1 MGSSTPELGLHKED
15 IKAAVR
21 KTGITLRQLALD
33 NGLQEAATRLTLI
46 SPLPA
51 ADKAIAK
58 CIGKKLHEIWPDR
71 YDARGRRKRKPAGRK
86 PAARTA

>member
-33 NGLQEAATRLTLI
+33 NGLCEAATRLTLI
-46 SPLPA
+46 SPRLD
-51 ADKAIAK
+51 ADRAIAQ
-58 CIGKKLHEIWPDR
+58 CIGKPLHEIWPDR
-71 YDARGRRKRKPAGRK
+71 YDRNGKRIYKKSSGRK
-86 PAARTA
+86 A